1 MMKLRGRGWNI
12 FMGRMKTF
20 EGELVEL
27 KAEVER
33 LFGIYKEKE
42 LGLAEL
48 QRTVEQ
54 FQLRYALEVAQKQVE
69 LDRLTA
75 QLEEIR
81 AGKISTGRPVSRKSA
96 GDAAKRGSSVAGDE
110 VIILDTRSASHSLR
124 DAKEAKRVY
133 RKIAAIIHPD
143 KAKDGG
149 AHELRTKLM
158 AQLNEAYAGKDTLK
172 MKSILEEW
180 YESPESVAGDD
191 SSAELERTRRMI
203 ARVKRGTFKVETEMS
218 RIMASELY
226 VMMVKANEAGRAGRD
241 ILAEMMVEIDAKI
254 RLARSTLFMRMYA

>member
-1 MMKLRGRGWNI
+1 MLRGRGWNI
-12 FMGRMKTF
+12 FMGRMKTV
-20 EGELVEL
+20 EGELAEL

-54 FQLRYALEVAQKQVE
+54 FQLRYAHEVAQKQVE

-110 VIILDTRSASHSLR
+110 VIILDTLSASHSLR

-158 AQLNEAYAGKDTLK
+158 AQLNEAYGIKDTLK

-180 YESPESVAGDD
+180 NESPESVTGDD
-191 SSAELERTRRMI
+191 TTSELERTRRVI
-203 ARVKRGTFKVETEMS
+203 ARIKRATLFIETEIS
-218 RIMASELY
+218 RVIASEIY
-226 VMMVKANEAGRAGRD
+226 VMMVKVDEGERVGRA
-241 ILAEMMVEIDAKI
+241 ILTEMTVELDARIKV
-254 RLARSTLFMRMYA
+254 ARSTLFMRMYA

>member
-1 MMKLRGRGWNI
+1 MLRGRGWNI

-54 FQLRYALEVAQKQVE
+54 FQLRYAHEVAQKQVE

-96 GDAAKRGSSVAGDE
+96 GDGAKRGSSVAGDE

-143 KAKDGG
+143 KAKDGA

-254 RLARSTLFMRMYA
+254 RVARSTLFMRMYA